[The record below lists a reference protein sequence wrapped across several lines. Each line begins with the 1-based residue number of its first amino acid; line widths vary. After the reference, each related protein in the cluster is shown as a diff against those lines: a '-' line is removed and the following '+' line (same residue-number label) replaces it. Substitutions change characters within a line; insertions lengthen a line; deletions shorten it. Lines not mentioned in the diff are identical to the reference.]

1 MIKCHWFFK
10 MPEASHWICQSVVL
24 VNSVFKMGK
33 DYYFQMF
40 LEECKYIV
48 KEKAVATE
56 DLENPFNSDECD
68 EENFDGE

>member
-10 MPEASHWICQSVVL
+10 MSEASHWICLSVVL

-48 KEKAVATE
+48 KEVVTTE
-56 DLENPFNSDECD
+56 DLENLSNSNECD
-68 EENFDGE
+68 EENFHGE

>member
-10 MPEASHWICQSVVL
+10 MSEASHWICLSVVL

-48 KEKAVATE
+48 KEVVTTE
-56 DLENPFNSDECD
+56 DLENLSNSNECD
-68 EENFDGE
+68 EENLDGE

>member
-1 MIKCHWFFK
+1 MTKCHWFFK
-10 MPEASHWICQSVVL
+10 MSEASHWICLSVVL

-48 KEKAVATE
+48 KEVVTTE
-56 DLENPFNSDECD
+56 DLENLSNSNECD

>member
-10 MPEASHWICQSVVL
+10 MSEASHWICLSVVL

-33 DYYFQMF
+33 VYYFQMF

-48 KEKAVATE
+48 KEVVTTE
-56 DLENPFNSDECD
+56 DLENLSNSNECD

>member
-10 MPEASHWICQSVVL
+10 MPEASHWICLSVVL

-48 KEKAVATE
+48 KEVVTTE
-56 DLENPFNSDECD
+56 DLENLSNSNECD
-68 EENFDGE
+68 EENLDGE

>member
-10 MPEASHWICQSVVL
+10 MSEASHWICLSVVL

-48 KEKAVATE
+48 KEVVTTE
-56 DLENPFNSDECD
+56 DLENLSNSNECD